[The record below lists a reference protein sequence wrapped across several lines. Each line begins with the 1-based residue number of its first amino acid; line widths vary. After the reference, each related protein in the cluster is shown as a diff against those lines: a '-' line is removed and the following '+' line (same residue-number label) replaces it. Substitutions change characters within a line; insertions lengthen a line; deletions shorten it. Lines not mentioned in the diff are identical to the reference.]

1 MPATVASRKTI
12 KQQIR
17 PEFPNGLAISRR
29 RFFLPLA
36 DESLPQGNVVFQA
49 LQTFQKMQR
58 RIGAYVV
65 QSVDPLRPNGA
76 FAAGDKRDPGDPC
89 VVELGGWLVEM
100 ARAGKISHGKND
112 IDIRIIVPAIRRA
125 DFEMQPG
132 ANLKFLLKFLALNF
146 RSEVLR
152 IAEIGKGLETVA
164 SGGAARN
171 QIRLRPVRHEN
182 RVGQSPCVCRI
193 LKDLQLGPRM
203 RKKIGNH
210 RGDELIFGGTKSR
223 GQKIGQCND
232 NALVGKICG

>member
-1 MPATVASRKTI
+1 MR
-12 KQQIR
+12 
-17 PEFPNGLAISRR
+17 
-29 RFFLPLA
+29 
-36 DESLPQGNVVFQA
+36 
-49 LQTFQKMQR
+49 R
-58 RIGAYVV
+58 RIGADVV
-65 QSVDPLRPNGA
+65 QTVAPLRPDGA
-76 FAAGDKRDPGDPC
+76 FVTGDKRDPGDPC

-132 ANLKFLLKFLALNF
+132 AHLKFLLKFLALNF

-152 IAEIGKGLETVA
+152 IAEIGKRLETITP
-164 SGGAARN
+164 GGIARN
-171 QIRLRPVRHEN
+171 QIRLRPVGHEN
-182 RVGQSPCVCRI
+182 RAGQAPCVRRI

-223 GQKIGQCND
+223 GQKIGQRND
-232 NALVGKICG
+232 NALVGKIGG